1 VRAVVVVGEGGEGGE
16 GGGGGGQDGRDWLV
30 VEMLE
35 QCG

>member
-1 VRAVVVVGEGGEGGE
+1 MRAVVVVGEGGEGGE
-16 GGGGGGQDGRDWLV
+16 GGRGGGQDGRDWLV

>member
-1 VRAVVVVGEGGEGGE
+1 MRAVVVVGEGGEGGE

>member
-16 GGGGGGQDGRDWLV
+16 GGRGGGQDGRDWLV